1 MTTATIA
8 EVSLD
13 KATLQGDEVIQ
24 TPIGTIALVHNYFNS
39 DASEKLYDE
48 LDYQRAAQSYIW
60 STPLVSMTTWRNREA
75 EAYGASQANDFVVL
89 RSLREKRGIVTGNL
103 TTPYIF
109 NFSSLKEGPLVV
121 EYPAGKTAGGTLDFW
136 QRPIA
141 DLGLTGPDQGKGG
154 YLHLCGAGR

>member
-24 TPIGTIALVHNYFNS
+24 TPIGNIELVHNYFDS

-60 STPLVSMTTWRNREA
+60 STPP
-75 EAYGASQANDFVVL
+75 SQHDHLAQP
-89 RSLREKRGIVTGNL
+89 RG
-103 TTPYIF
+103 
-109 NFSSLKEGPLVV
+109 
-121 EYPAGKTAGGTLDFW
+121 
-136 QRPIA
+136 
-141 DLGLTGPDQGKGG
+141 
-154 YLHLCGAGR
+154 